1 MATTEKIHTADGNA
15 TTTYSFTFPYFK
27 EADVY
32 VHVDDVEQTQTTK
45 YTFPTATE
53 IKFTTDNVPTSGA
66 KIRIFRNTEVDSP
79 KAVFATGSAVRASD
93 LNNDV
98 DQLLYSAQESQNFQV
113 RTEDIID
120 DAVTGT
126 QLGPR
131 SVDSEHIV
139 IGAVDLE
146 HMSDN
151 SVDSDQYVDGS
162 IDTEHISDDAVTL
175 DKMAGLSRG
184 NIIYGNASNNPT
196 ALTPGSADY
205 VLTSDG
211 TDVSWAAAVGEV
223 TVQDEGVSLASAA
236 ATLNFTGAGVS
247 ATGTGATKTINI
259 TGGTNNPTLLT
270 LRNSA
275 NDGAAVLTN
284 TEFTLVTSG
293 TTTAKAVLSAQQ
305 LLINI
310 NGVIQQPN
318 AGTDPSGLDGFVI
331 DTGTTG
337 RIKFCAAPGSGAEIF
352 IVQLGDVIDIGT
364 PSDGTI
370 TEAKLNAS
378 NAPTNDY
385 VLTADS
391 TVTGGFKWAASSGGG
406 GGGDSI
412 DEGNSSVEVV
422 DTGSDGYAR
431 VTTEGTEKL
440 RVTSDGKLGIGT
452 TTPDQLLHIYG
463 GSAGTVAGTGELVLE
478 NSANTTLNILTASH
492 ATEDST
498 DYDNY
503 NSAFIKF
510 GDQADINSASIEFQ
524 ANNNNDYDWLT
535 INTRGKRA
543 AHFDNNQQLILNSSD
558 TSILTQELYIVGNWD
573 PEGSSTIQYGGAEI
587 IFKSGGP
594 ALHKDN
600 TSSIGTTEMKIGVT
614 DYAASGGS
622 DRAYIDCTSRD
633 LSIDAGAYTLSDDGT
648 GYANHVWLTIDDS
661 VSLHDQGEFRFFT
674 KGSGEFDFD
683 TNRVKFL
690 PGTNYGNQMTL
701 RGSNTPGR
709 NLLTNGSMN
718 VWQRGVGPVTT
729 SGIKT
734 VDRWSV
740 EWGGLEEAP
749 TIERLALTAADYTST
764 SAGPFDSGFRYA
776 LKVTNGDQTTGT
788 PPDYAGAD
796 DYLKITQ
803 IIEAQD
809 IAKSGWYYPN
819 SSNDRFHAN
828 YHLMLSFFT
837 RATVGNMFM
846 VSLRSFDGSQQR
858 SYACEFWSN
867 YGNQNNAWREHI
879 FEIPY
884 DSDLEFDVNN
894 GKGLEVSFWL
904 FAGSDFHDSTSSQE
918 DWNDLSGDSDYTY
931 FKTDDAF
938 KTTNHGG
945 NNPVRYSNWMS
956 ENDAWFAV
964 TGVQLEVAHTQ
975 RSNFEL
981 LSYNEELA
989 KCQRYYSKMGDTNDG
1004 WNTEDDKL
1012 LFQGYAS
1019 TAHAQTITYPVA
1031 MRKTPTITKQG
1042 TWTDSNLASMDVN
1055 TYKGWK
1061 QSTVR
1066 LLPTNTGDVYTI
1078 SGDGA
1083 YLEFDAEF

>member
-15 TTTYSFTFPYFK
+15 ATTYSFTFPYFK

-53 IKFTTDNVPTSGA
+53 IKFTTDNVPASGA

-98 DQLLYSAQESQNFQV
+98 DQLLYSAQENQNFQV

-126 QLGPR
+126 KLGPR

-139 IGAVDLE
+139 IGAIDLE

-162 IDTEHISDDAVTL
+162 IDTEHIADDAVTL

-196 ALTPGSADY
+196 ALAPGSADY

-211 TDVSWAAAVGEV
+211 TDVSWAEAVGEV
-223 TVQDEGVSLASAA
+223 TVQDEGVSLATAA

-259 TGGTNNPTLLT
+259 TGGTNNPTILT

-293 TTTAKAVLSAQQ
+293 TTTAKAVLTAQQ
-305 LLINI
+305 LLISI

-352 IVQLGDVIDIGT
+352 IVQLGDVVDIGT
-364 PSDGTI
+364 PADGTI

-378 NAPTNDY
+378 NAPTDDY

-406 GGGDSI
+406 GGGGGGDSI

-422 DTGSDGYAR
+422 DTGSTGYAR
-431 VTTEGTEKL
+431 VITEGTEKL

-463 GSAGTVAGTGELVLE
+463 GSAGTVTGTGELVLE

-498 DYDNY
+498 NYDNY

-535 INTRGKRA
+535 INTHGKRA
-543 AHFDNNQQLILNSSD
+543 AYFDNDQQLILNSSD
-558 TSILTQELYIVGNWD
+558 TSILNQALYIVGNWD
-573 PEGSSTIQYGGAEI
+573 PGNTSGSSNIE
-587 IFKSGGP
+587 FKSKGP

-600 TSSIGTTEMKIGVT
+600 TINIGTTEMTIGV
-614 DYAASGGS
+614 S
-622 DRAYIDCTSRD
+622 DVNNAYIDCTDRN
-633 LSIDAGAYTLSDDGT
+633 LSIDASSITLNDDGT
-648 GYANHVWLTIDDS
+648 GNANHAWASFSDGS
-661 VSLHDQGEFRFFT
+661 SNFDQGQIRFFA
-674 KGSGEFDFD
+674 KIGGELDFD
-683 TNRVKFL
+683 YDRVKFIA
-690 PGTNYGNQMTL
+690 GTGYGNQMTL
-701 RGSNTPGR
+701 RGSNTPGH
-709 NLLTNGSMN
+709 NLITNGSMN

-749 TIERLALTAADYTST
+749 TIERLALTGSAVGSST
-764 SAGPFDSGFRYA
+764 EGPWDSGLRYA
-776 LKVTNGDQTTGT
+776 LKVTNGDQTTGSS
-788 PPDYAGAD
+788 PYYAGSD

-809 IAKSGWYYPN
+809 IAKSGWYYPQSTASVYKN
-819 SSNDRFHAN
+819 N
-828 YHLMLSFFT
+828 YHLMLSFFC
-837 RATVGNMFM
+837 RSSFGSNMFM
-846 VSLRSFDGSQQR
+846 VSLRSFDGDQQR
-858 SYACEFWSN
+858 SYVTSFNAEYGSGDYWSH
-867 YGNQNNAWREHI
+867 RTL
-879 FEIPY
+879 EIPY

-894 GKGLEVSFWL
+894 GKGLELSFWL
-904 FAGSDFHDSTSSQE
+904 FAGSDFHNSTHTE
-918 DWNDLSGDSDYTY
+918 DYWHDLSGDSDYSY
-931 FKTDDAF
+931 FKTDEAF
-938 KTTNHGG
+938 ATGSHPHPYSTRYNH
-945 NNPVRYSNWMS
+945 WMT
-956 ENDAWFAV
+956 ENDAWFAI

-975 RSNFEL
+975 RSNFDL

-1004 WNTEDDKL
+1004 WNSEDDKL

-1042 TWTDSNLASMDVN
+1042 TWTESNLASMDVN

-1066 LLPTNTGDVYTI
+1066 LLPTNTGDVYAI